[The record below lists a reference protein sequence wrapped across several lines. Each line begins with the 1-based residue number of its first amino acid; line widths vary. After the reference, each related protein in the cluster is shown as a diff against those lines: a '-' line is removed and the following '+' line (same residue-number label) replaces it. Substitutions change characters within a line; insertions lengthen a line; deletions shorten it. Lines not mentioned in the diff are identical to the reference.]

1 MVMGPTAGV
10 VLADLGA
17 DVIKV
22 EPVGG
27 DHTRT
32 LLGSGAGYF
41 PMFHRNKRSI
51 CLDLKSPDVLI
62 AARRLIDGADVVIEN
77 FRPAALKRLGL
88 GLAIFDDIN
97 QGPIYC
103 SATGFLSGPFALP
116 PPPPQH

>member
-41 PMFHRNKRSI
+41 PMFNRNKRSI
-51 CLDLKSPDVLI
+51 CLDLKSPDGLI

-77 FRPAALKRLGL
+77 FRPGALERMGL
-88 GLAIFDDIN
+88 GAD
-97 QGPIYC
+97 
-103 SATGFLSGPFALP
+103 SFAEIGRASCRERVC
-116 PPPPQH
+116 QYE